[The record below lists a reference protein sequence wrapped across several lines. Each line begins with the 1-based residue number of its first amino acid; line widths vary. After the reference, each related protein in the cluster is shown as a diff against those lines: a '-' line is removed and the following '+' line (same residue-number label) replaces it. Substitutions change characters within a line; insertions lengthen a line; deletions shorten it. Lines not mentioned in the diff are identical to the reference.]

1 MKLMIQHLRVLG
13 GRGWFGRWK
22 MKIPIVWDRGSCKG
36 DVGRAVRAVVR
47 GISINWDVERV
58 V

>member
-1 MKLMIQHLRVLG
+1 MIQHLRVLG

-36 DVGRAVRAVVR
+36 DVGRAVRAVVW
-47 GISINWDVERV
+47 GILINWDVERV